1 MRYLIVEL
9 EDSVKQFKDCEFIL
23 NKETG
28 CFEVYHINSIYYY
41 RTVVGMFPKEHV
53 IAIYHRYKENEE

>member
-9 EDSVKQFKDCEFIL
+9 EDSVKQFKDCDFIL

-28 CFEVYHINSIYYY
+28 CFEVYRINGMQCY
-41 RTVVGMFPKEHV
+41 RTVVGMFPKERV

>member
-9 EDSVKQFKDCEFIL
+9 EDSVKQFKDCDFRL

-28 CFEVYHINSIYYY
+28 CFEVYNINDMQCY
-41 RTVVGMFPKEHV
+41 RIMVGMFPKEHV
-53 IAIYHRYKENEE
+53 IAIYHRYKENEK

>member
-1 MRYLIVEL
+1 MKYLIVEL
-9 EDSVKQFKDCEFIL
+9 EDSAKQFKDCDFRL

-28 CFEVYHINSIYYY
+28 CFEVYHINGMQCY

-53 IAIYHRYKENEE
+53 IAIYYRYKENEK